1 MTTVEHRPR
10 IEDEL
15 NDLSTPLTQFSALR
29 REFPGTGKW
38 IYFETSARGLM
49 PAGAR
54 EAVARYLDDRIYEGG
69 AKATMLDTL
78 ERVRGKF
85 ARLIGAAPDEIAIVK
100 NVSEGLNAIV
110 TALPWQRGENAVLC
124 ADIEHPNSLYA
135 LYNMRDRHGIE
146 VRTVPATEDFA
157 TPIDAIARAID
168 DQTRLVITSTVTY
181 TTGARTDLDTLAKLC
196 RERGV
201 LLLVDGAQSVGALEL
216 DVRQTPLDAMTVGA
230 SKYLCGPYGFG
241 FLYVRRERAE
251 RMQPGSLAR
260 YGIDLGD
267 AHEGEKGGSEYKLM
281 PGARRFEVGSYNY
294 AGANAVDVS
303 LDLII
308 GVGVPAIEQHVVA
321 LARAFTDGLL
331 KLKLPVMSGK
341 VEKHFSHVVLVGK
354 VGPDAAMQ
362 TQLQGIYDHLLKN
375 HVKLSI
381 RHGRLRF
388 AFHFY
393 NTPDEVDAV
402 LALIRAHL
410 ASRP

>member
-1 MTTVEHRPR
+1 
-10 IEDEL
+10 L
-15 NDLSTPLTQFSALR
+15 NDLSAPPTQLTALR
-29 REFPGTGKW
+29 RAFPGTDKW

-54 EAVARYLDDRIYEGG
+54 DAVARYLDDRIYEGG
-69 AKATMLDTL
+69 ATATMLDAL

-85 ARLIGAAPDEIAIVK
+85 ARLIGAAPDEIAIIK
-100 NVSEGLNAIV
+100 NVSEGINAIV
-110 TALPWQRGENAVLC
+110 TSIPWQRGENAVLC
-124 ADIEHPNSLYA
+124 ADIEHPNSIYA

-146 VRTVPATEDFA
+146 VRTVPATADFA
-157 TPIDAIARAID
+157 TPIEAIAGAID
-168 DQTRLVITSTVTY
+168 GQTRLVITSTVTY
-181 TTGARTDLDTLAKLC
+181 TTGARTDLDALARLC
-196 RERGV
+196 RERDI

-216 DVRQTPLDAMTVGA
+216 DMRQTPLDAMTVGA

-241 FLYVRRERAE
+241 FLYVRRARAE
-251 RMQPGSLAR
+251 RMQPGNLAR

-267 AHEGEKGGSEYKLM
+267 AHEGEKGGAQYKLM
-281 PGARRFEVGSYNY
+281 PAARRFEVGSYNY

-303 LDLII
+303 LDLIA
-308 GVGVPAIEQHVVA
+308 GVGVPAIEQHVLA

-331 KLKLPVMSGK
+331 KFKLPVMSGK
-341 VEKHFSHVVLVGK
+341 VEKHFSHVVIVGSFE
-354 VGPDAAMQ
+354 PNPATAALMQ
-362 TQLQGIYDHLLKN
+362 ELHAHLLKN
-375 HVKLSI
+375 HVKSSI

-393 NTPDEVDAV
+393 NTLGEVDTV